1 MKMDSDVSGHSRSRL
16 AARFLKDRRGVAA
29 VEFVLIFPVM
39 LVLLFGPV
47 QFTTGFSVERKV
59 TVVARTMSDLISQAT
74 EVSDCDIDNAITASK
89 AIMSPYSSTGMK
101 ATISQVFI
109 DPTKHSATIDW
120 SRGDDAGDKLHDKG
134 DVIAVP
140 QNIAVDGK
148 YLIMS
153 EVKFSYKPSVG
164 FDMASGFT
172 SIAFPMNQTTFT
184 RPRQSDSV
192 LRSSTSC
199 S

>member
-1 MKMDSDVSGHSRSRL
+1 MKLGSDVSGHSRNCL
-16 AARFLKDRRGVAA
+16 AARFLADQQGVAA
-29 VEFVLIFPVM
+29 VEFVFIFPLM
-39 LVLLFGPV
+39 LVLLFGTI
-47 QFTTGFSVERKV
+47 QFTTAFAVDRKV

-74 EVSDCDIDNAITASK
+74 EVSDCDLSNAITASK
-89 AIMSPYSSTGMK
+89 AIMSPYSSASMK

-109 DPTKHSATIDW
+109 DPKTHKATVDW
-120 SRGDDAGDKLHDKG
+120 SGGDNAGDKLHDKG
-134 DVIAVP
+134 DVVTVP
-140 QNIAVDGK
+140 KDIAVDGK

-153 EVKFSYKPSVG
+153 EVKFSYQPAVG
-164 FDMASGFT
+164 FDMAQGFN

-192 LRSSTSC
+192 LKNSTSC